1 MTNVAS
7 MRIAN
12 LTPVRIAMTSPMQ
25 SKARGFI
32 ALALPNLTKL
42 FFFIFDDFEHI
53 FILIIATIF

>member
-25 SKARGFI
+25 RKARGFI

-42 FFFIFDDFEHI
+42 FFLF
-53 FILIIATIF
+53 LIILSSATHINVC